1 MRTLNTHTP
10 HHTPSLGIRAVTRE
24 ICVIQ
29 EVGSDKRT
37 YPFARCDG
45 SSRSS
50 HRLQKTLFR
59 FKRTEGLGEVKSKS
73 DSLVQ

>member
-1 MRTLNTHTP
+1 MRTLNTYTP

-37 YPFARCDG
+37 YPLARCDG
-45 SSRSS
+45 SSRPIDCK
-50 HRLQKTLFR
+50 KTLFR